1 MNANNDDDRVGTRLI
16 VDLGAIRR
24 NYRTLVDRVTGS
36 VTVAAVVKADAY
48 GLGADRVAPVLAAEG
63 CGDFFVATAE
73 EAIALR
79 AALPEV
85 RIYALNGNIAGSE
98 AEFAANGLVPVL
110 NDLGALERWQA
121 QARLAETP
129 LRAVIHVDSGM
140 SRLGLSSAERARLEA
155 EPERLDGLTPSL
167 LISHLA
173 CAEEPEHPLNE
184 IQRTSFVDCALRL
197 PPMAAS
203 LANSP
208 GIFLGPRFHFDMVR
222 AGAALYGINP
232 TPSQPNP
239 MAEVARLQGKIVA
252 LRDVDSPT
260 TVGYGATHRVT
271 HKGRIATI
279 PIGYADGYPRALGN
293 LASGVLADRDKSDV
307 SLPVVGRVSMDLI
320 TLDVS
325 ELPPDQT
332 AIGTYVDLFGGR
344 RTVDDVAAE
353 AGTIG
358 YELLVRIGKRIPRV
372 YRDSDIESTAAKV
385 GVDSA

>member
-1 MNANNDDDRVGTRLI
+1 MNANGEDAGTGTRLV

-24 NYRTLVDRVTGS
+24 NYRNLVQRVADT

-63 CGDFFVATAE
+63 CTDFFVATVE
-73 EAIALR
+73 EALALR
-79 AALPEV
+79 SILPEV
-85 RIYALNGNIAGSE
+85 RVYSLNGNIPGSE
-98 AEFAANGLVPVL
+98 ADFAANGLVPVL
-110 NDLGALERWQA
+110 NDLGAVERWQA
-121 QARLAETP
+121 QARLSETP
-129 LRAVIHVDSGM
+129 LRAVVHIDSGM
-140 SRLGLSSAERARLEA
+140 SRLGMAAAERERLEA
-155 EPERLDGLTPSL
+155 EPERFDGLTPSL
-167 LISHLA
+167 LLSHLA
-173 CAEEPEHPLNE
+173 CGEERDHPMNE
-184 IQRTSFVDCALRL
+184 AQRTRFVEAARRL

-208 GIFLGPRFHFDMVR
+208 GLFLGPQFHFDMVR

-232 TPSQPNP
+232 TPYAENP

-252 LRDVDSPT
+252 LRDVDSPM

-293 LASGVLADRDKSDV
+293 LSSGVLSD
-307 SLPVVGRVSMDLI
+307 SDTSDAALPVVGRVSMDLI

-325 ELPPDQT
+325 ALPPDQAT
-332 AIGTYVDLFGGR
+332 IGTYVDLFGGR

-358 YELLVRIGKRIPRV
+358 YELLVRIGKRVPRV
-372 YRDSDIESTAAKV
+372 YHDSEIEPAQPKTGADQ
-385 GVDSA
+385 G

>member
-24 NYRTLVDRVTGS
+24 NYRTLVDRVADT

-63 CGDFFVATAE
+63 CADFFVATGD
-73 EAIALR
+73 EAISLR

-98 AEFAANGLVPVL
+98 PELAANGLVPVL

-129 LRAVIHVDSGM
+129 LRAVIHVDTGM
-140 SRLGLSSAERARLEA
+140 SRLGLSPAECARLEA
-155 EPERLDGLTPSL
+155 EPGRLDGLTPSL

-184 IQRTSFVDCALRL
+184 GQRADFIACARRL
-197 PPMAAS
+197 PPMDMS

-208 GIFLGPRFHFDMVR
+208 GFFLGPRFHFDMVR

-252 LRDVDSPT
+252 LRDVDSPM

-279 PIGYADGYPRALGN
+279 PIGYADGFPRALGN
-293 LASGVLADRDKSDV
+293 HAIGVLADRDKSDV

-325 ELPPDQT
+325 DLPPDQT

-344 RTVDDVAAE
+344 RTVDDVAAD

-358 YELLVRIGKRIPRV
+358 YELLVRIGRRIPRV
-372 YRDSDIESTAAKV
+372 YRNSEIETADQDGADR
-385 GVDSA
+385 G

>member
-1 MNANNDDDRVGTRLI
+1 MNANSDDTRVGTRLI

-24 NYRTLVDRVTGS
+24 NYRTLVDRVAES
-36 VTVAAVVKADAY
+36 VTVASVVKADAY
-48 GLGADRVAPVLAAEG
+48 GLGADRVAPVLAAAG
-63 CGDFFVATAE
+63 CTDFFVATAE

-79 AALPEV
+79 AVLPEV
-85 RIYALNGNIAGSE
+85 RIYALNGNIPGSE
-98 AEFAANGLVPVL
+98 PDFAANGLVPVL

-129 LRAVIHVDSGM
+129 LRAAIHVDTGM
-140 SRLGLSSAERARLEA
+140 CRLGLSLAECDRLQA

-167 LISHLA
+167 LMSHLA

-184 IQRTSFVDCALRL
+184 AQRSNFLECARRL

-208 GIFLGPRFHFDMVR
+208 GLFLGPRFHFDMVR
-222 AGAALYGINP
+222 AGAALFGINP
-232 TPSQPNP
+232 TPNEPNP

-252 LRDVDSPT
+252 LRDVDSPM

-293 LASGVLADRDKSDV
+293 LASGVLADRDRSDV

-358 YELLVRIGKRIPRV
+358 YELLVRIGKRVPRV
-372 YRDSDIESTAAKV
+372 YRDSEIETAAAKT
-385 GVDSA
+385 GADRG

>member
-1 MNANNDDDRVGTRLI
+1 MTATDETKGTGTRLV
-16 VDLGAIRR
+16 VDLGGVRR
-24 NYRTLVDRVTGS
+24 NYRNLVERVADT

-48 GLGADRVAPVLAAEG
+48 GLGAHRVAPVLAAEG
-63 CGDFFVATAE
+63 CTDFFVATIE
-73 EAIALR
+73 EAVALR
-79 AALPEV
+79 AVLPEV
-85 RIYALNGNIAGSE
+85 RIYALNGNIPGSE
-98 AEFAANGLVPVL
+98 PDFAAHGLVPVL
-110 NDLGALERWQA
+110 NDLGAVERWQA

-129 LRAVIHVDSGM
+129 LRAVIHIDTGM
-140 SRLGLSSAERARLEA
+140 SRLGMAASERERLEV
-155 EPERLDGLTPSL
+155 EPQRLDGLTPSL

-173 CAEEPEHPLNE
+173 CGEERAHPMNE
-184 IQRTSFVDCALRL
+184 AQRTRFVECARRL

-208 GIFLGPRFHFDMVR
+208 GLFLGAPYHFDMVR

-232 TPSQPNP
+232 TPYAPNP
-239 MAEVARLQGKIVA
+239 MTEVARLQGKIVA
-252 LRDVDSPT
+252 LRDVDSPM

-293 LASGVLADRDKSDV
+293 LSSGVLADGSKSDIP
-307 SLPVVGRVSMDLI
+307 LPVVGRVSMDLI

-325 ELPPDQT
+325 ALPPDEAT
-332 AIGTYVDLFGGR
+332 IGTYVDLFGGR

-358 YELLVRIGKRIPRV
+358 YELLVRIGKRVPRV
-372 YRDSDIESTAAKV
+372 YHDSEVEPAPSKSGADPV
-385 GVDSA
+385 